1 MNRRKK
7 KRPQQTDSIALIK
20 QKWVQLDWSKF
31 KDASVVRNLSAKVK
45 SLWSR
50 LPKLHQRALMVLVPA
65 LVVLLVLPAPKKTE
79 VLETQPTS
87 GQRVEITINTQS
99 LSEQP
104 AAQAAAVKSEAW
116 KEYTVKQGDTLAAV
130 FRNIGLP
137 MSDLNA
143 LVKVEGN
150 DKPLSRIKQG
160 QLVRFKLAAN
170 GDLDILQLEKS
181 AGSVMFFR
189 LSDGGFGRSK

>member
-7 KRPQQTDSIALIK
+7 KRPQQTDYIALFK
-20 QKWVQLDWSKF
+20 QKWVKLDWSKF

>member
-7 KRPQQTDSIALIK
+7 KRPQQTDYIALVK

-31 KDASVVRNLSAKVK
+31 KEASVVTNLSAKAK
-45 SLWSR
+45 LLWSR
-50 LPKLHQRALMVLVPA
+50 LPKLHQRALTVLVPA
-65 LVVLLVLPAPKKTE
+65 LVVLLLLPAPKKTE
-79 VLETQPTS
+79 VLETQPAS

-170 GDLDILQLEKS
+170 GDLDILQLEKT